1 MSESHPHTTPN
12 PPPPTRRSFLEWG
25 IHGLGAL
32 FALVL
37 GVPALAYLIDAR
49 NRPARA
55 GAFKP
60 VARLSD
66 LKIGAPT
73 EAVVAET
80 STDAWTLYPN
90 DLVGRVWLIRR
101 STTTVDA
108 YTTICPHEG
117 CSVNWVKDAGQFKC
131 PCHGGVFDLQGNKV
145 SGPPPRGMDKL
156 ECQLNQDDPDN
167 VLVLVKY
174 EKFIKN
180 QAAKEVET

>member
-1 MSESHPHTTPN
+1 M
-12 PPPPTRRSFLEWG
+12 EWG

-32 FALVL
+32 FAAVL
-37 GVPALAYLIDAR
+37 GVPAIAYLIDAR

-66 LKIGAPT
+66 LKIGEPT

-101 STTTVDA
+101 DQKTVDA

-117 CSVNWVKDAGQFKC
+117 CSVNFVPSAGQFKC

-156 ECQLNQDDPDN
+156 ECKPDEDN
-167 VLVLVKY
+167 PDIVLVKY
-174 EKFIKN
+174 QKFIKN
-180 QAAKEVET
+180 VAAKEAET